1 MNIDIAKFIGSL
13 DQTNEEKQSLAID
26 LLLQVKKDLEEIKK
40 DFSEKEKIN
49 EKQTTEVENVDE

>member
-26 LLLQVKKDLEEIKK
+26 LLLQVKKDLEEVKSQFSKK
-40 DFSEKEKIN
+40 EETQRK
-49 EKQTTEVENVDE
+49 TVEVENVDE

>member
-26 LLLQVKKDLEEIKK
+26 LLLQVKKDLEEVKSQVSKK
-40 DFSEKEKIN
+40 EENQKK
-49 EKQTTEVENVDE
+49 TVEVENVDE